1 VADLLGIHAAD
12 YLLTEAGF
20 GADMGA
26 ERFFDVK
33 CRVSGL
39 RPDAAVVVV
48 TVRALKTHSG
58 RFRVVAGKPLPPEML
73 AESADDVRAGAAN
86 LRAHIEIVRRFGVQL
101 DGPRPHLILENLDGP
116 RLSTLVREHGA
127 LPVQQLL
134 PLALEL
140 ASALHYLRVRDVVH
154 LDVKPSNVIMGAPAR
169 LIDLSI
175 ARRTEAAAALED
187 VVGTDD
193 YLAPEQADPQGY
205 GVPSP
210 ASDVWGLGATLYHAA
225 CGYAPY
231 EPGREGHALEVRYP
245 QLTNRPRPMPYF
257 VEVEVAELVY
267 RCMAPDPGDRP
278 TPREVAQAV
287 EPLMEAM
294 PRARLSG
301 FRISASA

>member
-1 VADLLGIHAAD
+1 MTTPLTSWGLAPGDPLADELIAMRLLGGGTAYEAYLAFDEILHAPVVVKVVRPDLVDDPATLRGLEREAQMLADL
-12 YLLTEAGF
+12 
-20 GADMGA
+20 
-26 ERFFDVK
+26 
-33 CRVSGL
+33 
-39 RPDAAVVVV
+39 
-48 TVRALKTHSG
+48 
-58 RFRVVAGKPLPPEML
+58 
-73 AESADDVRAGAAN
+73 
-86 LRAHIEIVRRFGVQL
+86 AHPAIVRRFGVQL

-175 ARRTEAAAALED
+175 ARRTEAAAALDD

>member
-1 VADLLGIHAAD
+1 MTTPLTSWGLAPGDPLADELIAMRLLGGGTAYEAYLAFDEILHAPVVVKVVRPDLVDDPATLRGLEREAQMLADL
-12 YLLTEAGF
+12 
-20 GADMGA
+20 
-26 ERFFDVK
+26 
-33 CRVSGL
+33 
-39 RPDAAVVVV
+39 
-48 TVRALKTHSG
+48 
-58 RFRVVAGKPLPPEML
+58 
-73 AESADDVRAGAAN
+73 
-86 LRAHIEIVRRFGVQL
+86 AHPAIVRRFGVQL

-175 ARRTEAAAALED
+175 ARRTEAAAALDD

-231 EPGREGHALEVRYP
+231 APGREGDALEVRYP

-257 VEVEVAELVY
+257 VEVDVAELVY

>member
-1 VADLLGIHAAD
+1 MTTPLTSWGLAPGDPLADELIAMRLLGGGTAYEAYLAFDEILHAPVVVKVVRPDLVDDPATLRGLEREAQMLADL
-12 YLLTEAGF
+12 
-20 GADMGA
+20 
-26 ERFFDVK
+26 
-33 CRVSGL
+33 
-39 RPDAAVVVV
+39 
-48 TVRALKTHSG
+48 
-58 RFRVVAGKPLPPEML
+58 
-73 AESADDVRAGAAN
+73 
-86 LRAHIEIVRRFGVQL
+86 AHPAIVRRFGVQL

-175 ARRTEAAAALED
+175 ARRTEAAAALDD

-231 EPGREGHALEVRYP
+231 APGREGDALEVRYP

>member
-1 VADLLGIHAAD
+1 MTTPLTSWGLAPGDPLADELIAMRLLGGGTAYEAYLAFDEILHAPVVVKVVRPDLVDDPATLRGLEREAQMLADL
-12 YLLTEAGF
+12 
-20 GADMGA
+20 
-26 ERFFDVK
+26 
-33 CRVSGL
+33 
-39 RPDAAVVVV
+39 
-48 TVRALKTHSG
+48 
-58 RFRVVAGKPLPPEML
+58 
-73 AESADDVRAGAAN
+73 
-86 LRAHIEIVRRFGVQL
+86 AHPAIVRRFGVQL

-231 EPGREGHALEVRYP
+231 APGREGDALEVRYP

>member
-1 VADLLGIHAAD
+1 MTTPLTSWRLAPGDPLADELIAMRLLGGGTAYEAYLAFDEILHAPVVVKVVRPDLVDDPATLRGLEREAQMLADL
-12 YLLTEAGF
+12 
-20 GADMGA
+20 
-26 ERFFDVK
+26 
-33 CRVSGL
+33 
-39 RPDAAVVVV
+39 
-48 TVRALKTHSG
+48 
-58 RFRVVAGKPLPPEML
+58 
-73 AESADDVRAGAAN
+73 
-86 LRAHIEIVRRFGVQL
+86 AHPAIVRRFGVQL

-231 EPGREGHALEVRYP
+231 EPGREGDALEVRYP
-245 QLTNRPRPMPYF
+245 QLTDRPRTMPYF

>member
-1 VADLLGIHAAD
+1 
-12 YLLTEAGF
+12 
-20 GADMGA
+20 M
-26 ERFFDVK
+26 
-33 CRVSGL
+33 
-39 RPDAAVVVV
+39 
-48 TVRALKTHSG
+48 
-58 RFRVVAGKPLPPEML
+58 
-73 AESADDVRAGAAN
+73 
-86 LRAHIEIVRRFGVQL
+86 
-101 DGPRPHLILENLDGP
+101 
-116 RLSTLVREHGA
+116 
-127 LPVQQLL
+127 QQLL

-175 ARRTEAAAALED
+175 ARRTEAAAALDD

-231 EPGREGHALEVRYP
+231 APGREGDALEVRYP

>member
-1 VADLLGIHAAD
+1 MTTPLTSWRLAPGDPLADELIAMRLLGGGTAYEAYLAFDEILHAPVVVKVVRPDLVDDPATLRGLEREAQMLADL
-12 YLLTEAGF
+12 
-20 GADMGA
+20 
-26 ERFFDVK
+26 
-33 CRVSGL
+33 
-39 RPDAAVVVV
+39 
-48 TVRALKTHSG
+48 
-58 RFRVVAGKPLPPEML
+58 
-73 AESADDVRAGAAN
+73 
-86 LRAHIEIVRRFGVQL
+86 AHPAIVRRFGVQL

>member
-1 VADLLGIHAAD
+1 MTTPLTSWGLAPRDPLADELIAMRLLGGGTAYEAYLAFDEILHAPVVAKVVRPDLVDDPATLRGLEREAQMLADL
-12 YLLTEAGF
+12 
-20 GADMGA
+20 
-26 ERFFDVK
+26 
-33 CRVSGL
+33 
-39 RPDAAVVVV
+39 
-48 TVRALKTHSG
+48 
-58 RFRVVAGKPLPPEML
+58 
-73 AESADDVRAGAAN
+73 
-86 LRAHIEIVRRFGVQL
+86 AHPAIVRRFGVQL

-175 ARRTEAAAALED
+175 ARRTEAAAALDD

-231 EPGREGHALEVRYP
+231 APGREGDALEVRYP

-294 PRARLSG
+294 PRAWLSG